1 MGHWFFFFLSLQIS
15 SAWHPPSQ
23 FPIESAHHLSLMLLV
38 SPQDCPALWKLENI
52 ILFSMYP
59 NYSFFGKINLLL
71 HSDGNQ
77 YILLGLLTFQVAL
90 LYTTAAISAIFDIKR
105 NAKDRQR
112 EGLDAKFS
120 CIAGEVPW
128 ILCVFFYILSC
139 HWLLNFSSDGCKPQ
153 QGSRWKSF
161 KLFPCR
167 PDVGRVRVCA
177 SSDS

>member
-1 MGHWFFFFLSLQIS
+1 MFALNHKIFKVIAKPVSGNSWVHFRQVVSNLINSPLVSHCMPCGTLIFFFLSLQIS

-120 CIAGEVPW
+120 CIAGEVP
-128 ILCVFFYILSC
+128 
-139 HWLLNFSSDGCKPQ
+139 
-153 QGSRWKSF
+153 
-161 KLFPCR
+161 
-167 PDVGRVRVCA
+167 
-177 SSDS
+177 